1 MRTTSTLVGLV
12 LFALTATARAEE
24 AAPAAAAA
32 APPAGE
38 AAAAPASTPPPAA
51 TQSAPLADN
60 AADALTPVAEQPAV
74 SRRRWQVGLSF
85 LPMAAG
91 RFTSTVS
98 TTETNDAAFAYGVSL
113 AAGYEILR
121 GLSVGL
127 APQLILNVKDK
138 TSSSTAKQF
147 DLMARVAY
155 AYPVVETIS
164 IYAEVL
170 PGYSL
175 IIPPTGG
182 FPRGMV
188 VAFGGGCAI
197 NLTDRVFVNL
207 GVDYQMGF
215 QTRYDSGVGF
225 ETRTTYLRAS
235 LGGGVKF

>member
-12 LFALTATARAEE
+12 LFTLTATAHAEE
-24 AAPAAAAA
+24 TAPAAA
-32 APPAGE
+32 APPASE
-38 AAAAPASTPPPAA
+38 AAAAPAD
-51 TQSAPLADN
+51 QSAPPAGD
-60 AADALTPVAEQPAV
+60 ASAALTPVDEQTSV
-74 SRRRWQVGLSF
+74 SRRRWQAGLSF
-85 LPMAAG
+85 LPMALG

-98 TTETNDAAFAYGVSL
+98 TTETNDAAFAYGFGL

-175 IIPPTGG
+175 IIPPAGG
-182 FPRGMV
+182 FPRGFV
-188 VAFGGGCAI
+188 VAFGGGCAM

-225 ETRTTYLRAS
+225 ETRTKYLRAS